1 MRTKKTFLA
10 SVLGLLLVA
19 LCIIGFTACNIT
31 VVCPHSW
38 GDWVST
44 TDVTCTTDGV
54 QKRRCSLCG
63 TIESRSTEAV
73 GHIPQEDDGDCTTAV
88 TCVYCDKIFVEANAT
103 HKGGTATCDNLAK
116 CDVCGKAYGE
126 FADHILDEDD
136 GDCTTEIICL
146 LCGNAAVEANKT
158 HTGGTATC
166 DQQAKCDICGME
178 YGEFAEHTPDADDG
192 DCTTPITCLLC
203 GEITTKANANHIG
216 GEATCTSKANCV
228 VCGMEYG
235 EVAEHILAKD
245 DGDCTTAISCILC
258 GKFLTEANESHVGGE
273 ATCTSKANCV
283 VCGME
288 YGELAEHIIAE
299 DDGDCTTAI
308 ICILCGEVT
317 TEANASHVGGT
328 ATCSSAAKC
337 DVCGK
342 EYGNTEPHTPNADD
356 GDCTTAITCSVCGE
370 ITTGANATHMGGTA
384 TCEYKASC
392 AVCGMEYGELAD
404 HAGETVWVKHLNEHY
419 LVYSCCYLQVSEAEV
434 HTKVDGSCSICGFNP
449 AVAITSTEITQE
461 QTQVQIAISISD
473 NPGIAGLMVTVQYS
487 SDVFTL
493 TQATNG
499 EALSPLTFT
508 APSVLNSGCTF
519 LWDGIEVTDKD
530 VHDGEFLILTFDV
543 SENAPASEYSILL
556 KISAY
561 DNDLNPVTL
570 LITGGKITIQN
581 T

>member
-146 LCGNAAVEANKT
+146 LCGNVAVEANKT

-203 GEITTKANANHIG
+203 GEITTKANTNHIG
-216 GEATCTSKANCV
+216 GK
-228 VCGMEYG
+228 
-235 EVAEHILAKD
+235 
-245 DGDCTTAISCILC
+245 
-258 GKFLTEANESHVGGE
+258 

-317 TEANASHVGGT
+317 TEANVSHIGGT

-337 DVCGK
+337 DICGK
-342 EYGNTEPHTPNADD
+342 EYGSTEPHTPNADD

-370 ITTGANATHMGGTA
+370 ITTEANATHMGGTA

-404 HAGETVWVKHLNEHY
+404 HAGETVWVKHLNAHY

-449 AVAITSTEITQE
+449 AVTITSTEITQG

-473 NPGIAGLMVTVQYS
+473 NPGIAGLMATVQYS

-508 APSVLNSGCTF
+508 APSVLDSGCTF